1 MKNVAVVGCTVTL
14 SPGDGIKQITTQASL
29 KVKAD
34 GKGVYFGPID
44 VAVSGYSDSIITVSG
59 SGSGTITIQ
68 PSAQKVKVEGD
79 YVILEGDSGTA
90 TINGMAWSG
99 ETQVEAQSDV
109 TAKIEVAG
117 QVKVRA
123 N

>member
-14 SPGDGIKQITTQASL
+14 SPGDGVKQITTQASL

-44 VAVSGYSDSIITVSG
+44 VAVSEYSDSYITVSG

-79 YVILEGDSGTA
+79 FVILEGDSGTA
-90 TINGMAWSG
+90 TINGMAWDG
-99 ETQVEAQSDV
+99 DTQVPATSSV

-117 QVKVRA
+117 QIKVKA

>member
-14 SPGDGIKQITTQASL
+14 SPGEGNKQITTQASL

-44 VAVSGYSDSIITVSG
+44 IAVSAYSDSTITVSE
-59 SGSGTITIQ
+59 SGAGTITIQ
-68 PSAQKVKVEGD
+68 PSAQKVKVEGK
-79 YVILEGDSGTA
+79 YVILEGDSGDA
-90 TINGMAWSG
+90 MIDGMAYYGSS
-99 ETQVEAQSDV
+99 TVAVKSKV

-117 QVKVRA
+117 QIKVKA

>member
-1 MKNVAVVGCTVTL
+1 MENVAVVGCTVTL
-14 SPGDGIKQITTQASL
+14 SPGDGNKQITTQASL

-44 VAVSGYSDSIITVSG
+44 VDVSGYSDSVITVPL

-68 PSAQKVKVEGD
+68 PSAQKVKVEGG

-99 ETQVEAQSDV
+99 ETQVEAQSNV

-117 QVKVRA
+117 QVKVKA

>member
-14 SPGDGIKQITTQASL
+14 SPGTGVAQITTQASL

-44 VAVSGYSDSIITVSG
+44 VSVSGYSDSVITVPL

-68 PSAQKVKVEGD
+68 PTAQKVKVEDD
-79 YVILEGDSGTA
+79 YVILEGDSGSA
-90 TINGMAWSG
+90 MIDGMAQQG
-99 ETQVEAQSDV
+99 QTQVAVQSNV

-117 QVKVRA
+117 QVKVKA

>member
-14 SPGDGIKQITTQASL
+14 SPGTGVAQITTQASL

-34 GKGVYFGPID
+34 GKGVYFGSID
-44 VAVSGYSDSIITVSG
+44 VDVSGYSDSTITVPG
-59 SGSGTITIQ
+59 SGSGTITIK
-68 PSAQKVKVEGD
+68 PSAKKVKVEGD
-79 YVILEGDSGTA
+79 YVILEGDSGDA
-90 TINGMAWSG
+90 MIDGKAQQG
-99 ETQVEAQSDV
+99 QTQVDVQSKV

-117 QVKVRA
+117 QVKVKA

>member
-14 SPGDGIKQITTQASL
+14 SPGEGVSQISTQASL
-29 KVKAD
+29 KVKV
-34 GKGVYFGPID
+34 GENGVYFGPID
-44 VAVSGYSDSIITVSG
+44 VAVSGYSDTVITVPL
-59 SGSGTITIQ
+59 SGSGTITIK

-79 YVILEGDSGTA
+79 YVILEGDSGDA
-90 TINGMAWSG
+90 MIDGMAQQG
-99 ETQVEAQSDV
+99 QAQVAVKSKV

-117 QVKVRA
+117 QVKVKA

>member
-14 SPGDGIKQITTQASL
+14 SPGDGVKQITTQASL

-34 GKGVYFGPID
+34 GKGIYFGPIE
-44 VAVSGYSDSIITVSG
+44 VAVSGYSDETITVSE

-79 YVILEGDSGTA
+79 FVILEGDSGSA
-90 TINGMAWSG
+90 MIDGMAYSG
-99 ETQVEAQSDV
+99 SSQVAVQSNV
-109 TAKIEVAG
+109 TAKIELAG
-117 QVKVRA
+117 QVKVKA

>member
-14 SPGDGIKQITTQASL
+14 SPGEGNKQITTQASL

-44 VAVSGYSDSIITVSG
+44 VAVSGYSDTSITVTG

-68 PSAQKVKVEGD
+68 PSAQKTKVEGE
-79 YVILEGDSGTA
+79 YVVLEGDSGPA
-90 TINGMAWSG
+90 VINGMAWSG
-99 ETQVEAQSDV
+99 QTQVPATSEV

-117 QVKVRA
+117 QIKVKA

>member
-1 MKNVAVVGCTVTL
+1 MENVAVVGCTVTL
-14 SPGDGIKQITTQASL
+14 SPGEGVAQITTQASL

-34 GKGVYFGPID
+34 GKGVYCGPID
-44 VAVSGYSDSIITVSG
+44 IAVSGYSDSVITVPL

-68 PSAQKVKVEGD
+68 PSAQKVKVEGKN
-79 YVILEGDSGTA
+79 VILEGDSGSA
-90 TINGMAWSG
+90 MIDGMAYSG
-99 ETQVEAQSDV
+99 SSQVAVKSNV

-117 QVKVRA
+117 QMKVKA

>member
-14 SPGDGIKQITTQASL
+14 SPGEGDKQITTQASL

-44 VAVSGYSDSIITVSG
+44 VSVSGYSDSVITVPS

-79 YVILEGDSGTA
+79 YVILEGDSGDA
-90 TINGMAWSG
+90 MINGKAQQG
-99 ETQVEAQSDV
+99 QAQVDVQNKV

-117 QVKVRA
+117 QVKVKA

>member
-14 SPGDGIKQITTQASL
+14 SPGTGAAQITTQASL

-34 GKGVYFGPID
+34 GKGIYFGPID
-44 VAVSGYSDSIITVSG
+44 VSVSGYSDSVITVSG

-79 YVILEGDSGTA
+79 YVILEGDSGSA
-90 TINGMAWSG
+90 MIDGMAQQG
-99 ETQVEAQSDV
+99 QTQVAVKSKV

-117 QVKVRA
+117 QVKVKA

>member
-14 SPGDGIKQITTQASL
+14 SPGEGNKQITTQASL

-44 VAVSGYSDSIITVSG
+44 VAVSGYSDETITVSG

-68 PSAQKVKVEGD
+68 PSAQKVKVEGE
-79 YVILEGDSGTA
+79 YVILEGDSGSA
-90 TINGMAWSG
+90 LIDGK
-99 ETQVEAQSDV
+99 AQSGSSQIDVQSEV

-117 QVKVRA
+117 QVKVKA

>member
-14 SPGDGIKQITTQASL
+14 SPGGGMKKITTQASL

-44 VAVSGYSDSIITVSG
+44 IAVSGYSDSVITVPL

-68 PSAQKVKVEGD
+68 PSAQKVKVEGKN
-79 YVILEGDSGTA
+79 VILEGDSGSA
-90 TINGMAWSG
+90 MIDGMAYSG
-99 ETQVEAQSDV
+99 SSQVAVKSNV

-117 QVKVRA
+117 QVKVKA

>member
-14 SPGDGIKQITTQASL
+14 SPGEGNKQITTQASL

-44 VAVSGYSDSIITVSG
+44 VSVSGYSDSIITVPL
-59 SGSGTITIQ
+59 SGSGTITIK

-79 YVILEGDSGTA
+79 YVILEGDSGDA
-90 TINGMAWSG
+90 MIDGMAQQG
-99 ETQVEAQSDV
+99 QAQVAVKSKV

-117 QVKVRA
+117 QVKVKA

>member
-14 SPGDGIKQITTQASL
+14 SPGEGNKQITTQASL

-44 VAVSGYSDSIITVSG
+44 VAVSGYSDTIITVSG

-99 ETQVEAQSDV
+99 QTQIEAQSNV
-109 TAKIEVAG
+109 TAKIKVAG
-117 QVKVRA
+117 QVKVKA

>member
-1 MKNVAVVGCTVTL
+1 MKNIAVVGCTVTL
-14 SPGDGIKQITTQASL
+14 SPGEGIAQIATQASL

-44 VAVSGYSDSIITVSG
+44 VAVSGYSDGIITVPE

-68 PSAQKVKVEGD
+68 PSAQKVKAEGD
-79 YVILEGDSGTA
+79 YVILEGDSGSA
-90 TINGMAWSG
+90 LIDGLAQQG
-99 ETQVEAQSDV
+99 QAQVAVQSEV

-117 QVKVRA
+117 QVRVKA